1 MAKPSH
7 KIIYKSRMHI
17 LATLFFLALPLI
29 FMLFLPSITGLD
41 AKTLARDGVVSLI
54 RMVIAYAIAAL
65 LGWACAI
72 LFYRGRRATI
82 ALPVFDVLQSLPTFA
97 ILPLAVTFW
106 GKNDLTVI
114 TFLILAIIWPV
125 FFSVIS
131 SLKLIRRDWEEAAEI
146 SGLRGWR
153 YVWYF
158 LLPIS
163 FNGLITGSIIGLGDG
178 WEALIA
184 TEIIVGLQAGLGQF
198 YQTFSTNPTITAV
211 GVLAFLLVIFS
222 INKLI
227 WLPLLDWGHQKFEE

>member
-1 MAKPSH
+1 M
-7 KIIYKSRMHI
+7 IYRSRMHI
-17 LATLFFLALPLI
+17 MATLFFLALPLAV
-29 FMLFLPSITGLD
+29 MLFLPSITGLS
-41 AKTLARDGVVSLI
+41 ALNLARDGTVSMI
-54 RMVIAYAIAAL
+54 RMLVAYVIAAAL
-65 LGWACAI
+65 GWVCAI
-72 LFYRGRRATI
+72 LFYRGRRAMI

-106 GKNDLTVI
+106 GKNNLTVI

-198 YQTFSTNPTITAV
+198 YQTFSANPTITAV